1 MIKNL
6 FIVFFIFFIKFSYS
20 QTVEVA
26 GLVTANDDVENIHVI
41 NKTANKFATTNSSGQ
56 FYIQARVLDTIV
68 FSSIQY
74 KLKALVVTSEIIEQK
89 SLIVELEENVNSLN
103 EVIVGRVL
111 TRNLESDIENSLAK
125 PKINFYDLG
134 IPGYKGKPLTK
145 REREYADAN
154 NGKIFSYYG
163 IGFGV
168 NFYKLLN
175 TISGRTKR
183 LKNYVRLEKR
193 DEAMFKIRAQFSEM
207 LLAESKLTE
216 SQKNDYFFFCSEDE
230 KFEDITATNNELLIF
245 QFLQDKYKTYLN
257 NLNQA
262 KD

>member
-89 SLIVELEENVNSLN
+89 SLIVEL
-103 EVIVGRVL
+103 
-111 TRNLESDIENSLAK
+111 
-125 PKINFYDLG
+125 
-134 IPGYKGKPLTK
+134 
-145 REREYADAN
+145 
-154 NGKIFSYYG
+154 
-163 IGFGV
+163 
-168 NFYKLLN
+168 
-175 TISGRTKR
+175 
-183 LKNYVRLEKR
+183 
-193 DEAMFKIRAQFSEM
+193 
-207 LLAESKLTE
+207 
-216 SQKNDYFFFCSEDE
+216 
-230 KFEDITATNNELLIF
+230 
-245 QFLQDKYKTYLN
+245 
-257 NLNQA
+257 
-262 KD
+262 